1 MAVLEPTLYAGASED
16 LVRGEI
22 TDIQRRRL
30 LAAAAEAIAEVGSSK
45 LTVAEIIRRAGVSRK
60 TFYEIFTGCE
70 DCLLSTLEVAIAE
83 ASLIAREAYLG
94 QRSWQDKIR
103 AAVTQLLVFF
113 EENPDR
119 ASLILV
125 ESCAAGDAA
134 LERRAEVLRQL
145 AAVIH
150 TGTRPNARFRASS
163 PLLAEGVVGGVV
175 AVVQTRVQRQPTAPL
190 VDLGA
195 QLMSILVLPYLGPA
209 AARRELSRAEPKR
222 RRGVGLP
229 CEAKVRLDP
238 IAGLNMRL
246 TYRTVQVLQS
256 IRDSPDAS
264 NRAIAEAC
272 GIVDQGQISKL
283 VSRLERLGLLENR
296 GQGPTRGAANAWHLT
311 PRGGQLVRAVQ
322 AY

>member
-16 LVRGEI
+16 LVRGGI
-22 TDIQRRRL
+22 MDIQRRRL
-30 LAAAAEAIAEVGSSK
+30 LAAAAEAIAEVGASK
-45 LTVAEIIRRAGVSRK
+45 LTVADVIRRARVSRK

-70 DCLLSTLEVAIAE
+70 DCLLRTLEVAIAE
-83 ASLIAREAYLG
+83 AALVARGAYLG

-103 AAVTQLLVFF
+103 AAVAQLLAFF

-119 ASLILV
+119 ARLILV
-125 ESCAAGDAA
+125 ESCAAGEAA

-150 TGTRPNARFRASS
+150 TGSRPNARFRVSS
-163 PLLAEGVVGGVV
+163 PLIAEGVVGGVV

-190 VDLGA
+190 LDLSA
-195 QLMSILVLPYLGPA
+195 QLMSIIVLPYLGPA
-209 AARRELSRAEPKR
+209 AARRELRRAEPKR
-222 RRGVGLP
+222 RRGVGSP
-229 CEAKVRLDP
+229 CEAQVRPDP

-246 TYRTVQVLQS
+246 TYRTVQVLRS
-256 IRDSPDAS
+256 IRDSPGAS
-264 NRAIAEAC
+264 NRAIAEVC
-272 GIVDQGQISKL
+272 GIGDQGQISKL

-296 GQGPTRGAANAWHLT
+296 GQGPARGAANAWHLT
-311 PRGGQLVRAVQ
+311 PRGGQLVRAAQ